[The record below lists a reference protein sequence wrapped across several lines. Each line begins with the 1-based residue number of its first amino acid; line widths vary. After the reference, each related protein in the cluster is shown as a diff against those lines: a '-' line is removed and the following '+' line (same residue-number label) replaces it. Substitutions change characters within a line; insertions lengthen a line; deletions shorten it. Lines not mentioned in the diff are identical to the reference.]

1 MRDTAP
7 FVLDAGL
14 PTAKALPA
22 DGDLVIEGYAADF
35 EVDRQG
41 EAFEPGAFDEACQKA
56 TKDEIPLLQ
65 EHDNK
70 RQLGVVEKLEV
81 HEGKGLWTR
90 ARIAKAQA
98 GSWAEDA
105 VDKIKRGMMKGLS
118 VRGLS
123 RVKMTPKGPRIAGI
137 DLAEISVTPVP
148 VQPGALFA
156 VAEKSLAY
164 AADPEDAADIAWAA
178 QGWAKV
184 QENYT
189 DEEIRE
195 ALRAYFQRRID
206 ECRREWERVQP
217 ILRET
222 LGLE

>member
-22 DGDLVIEGYAADF
+22 DDDIIIEGYAADF

-41 EAFEPGAFDEACQKA
+41 EAFEPGAFDAACAKA

-70 RQLGVVEKLEV
+70 RQLGVVEELRV
-81 HEGKGLWTR
+81 DDQGLWTR
-90 ARIAKAQA
+90 ARIAAGKA
-98 GSWAEDA
+98 GTWSEDA
-105 VDKIKRGMMKGLS
+105 VDKIKRGMMRGLS

-123 RVKMTPKGPRIAGI
+123 RVKMTANGPRIAGI

-164 AADPEDAADIAWAA
+164 AADPDDATDIAWAA
-178 QGWAKV
+178 GEWAKV
-184 QENYT
+184 QANYS
-189 DEEIRE
+189 DDEIRE
-195 ALRAYFQRRID
+195 AIRAYFQRRID
-206 ECRREWERVQP
+206 ECRRDWERIQP
-217 ILRET
+217 VLSDR